1 MSACNAALEGC
12 VASLRSSMQL
22 LDSSINI
29 LDSAVSDYPRLA
41 RVLQSTRHYELVS
54 ESDLDTAQSALCSE
68 IQPEVDNLLNRVST
82 HLDKLE
88 RREQSLI
95 AKCDLQEG
103 RLNRNGPPAMR
114 AKSPARRGLTRR
126 DGGEGAV
133 SSIEEV
139 KMQQLRQKKE
149 RLSYAVGRLELQAT
163 QKERQ
168 LRKSMAGTG
177 GLNFNED

>member
-1 MSACNAALEGC
+1 MEIVLFLYIALAFDIQEKYF
-12 VASLRSSMQL
+12 RSSPWSFKYQP
-22 LDSSINI
+22 
-29 LDSAVSDYPRLA
+29 YF
-41 RVLQSTRHYELVS
+41 QHFELVS
-54 ESDLDTAQSALCSE
+54 ESDLQTAQQSLLSE
-68 IQPEVDNLLNRVST
+68 IKPEVESLLSRVST

-103 RLNRNGPPAMR
+103 RLGRQPGSRGAAMR
-114 AKSPARRGLTRR
+114 GQQKPRPKSPGRSMQRRG
-126 DGGEGAV
+126 GGEGAV
-133 SSIEEV
+133 SSMEEV
-139 KMQQLRQKKE
+139 KLQQLRQKKE

-177 GLNFNED
+177 LNFEK